1 MAENSSAGMLKG
13 GNGNYIF
20 KLAELAAMDVG
31 TGYSSAVGPVVQ
43 GERLQ
48 CGLITMKR
56 GTGARPH
63 LHPNEQ
69 WSYIIKGTLR
79 VTVAGQPERLCGPGT
94 LLFTP
99 ANTIHNG
106 VATADED
113 VIFFTVKDM
122 SHGIIG
128 RAADGTMD
136 GPHYD
141 AGFKPK

>member
-1 MAENSSAGMLKG
+1 MAQNDGGPIKG

-20 KLAELAAMDVG
+20 KLAELAGMYAG
-31 TGYSSAVGPVVQ
+31 PGYSSAFGPVVQ
-43 GERLQ
+43 GEKMQ

-63 LHPNEQ
+63 HHPNEQ
-69 WSYIIKGTLR
+69 WSYILKGTLR

-94 LLFTP
+94 LLYTP
-99 ANTIHNG
+99 ANTIHAG

-113 VIFFTVKDM
+113 VVFFTVKDM

-128 RAADGTMD
+128 QAADGTMA
-136 GPHYD
+136 GPQYEP
-141 AGFKPK
+141 GFEPE